1 MTSHI
6 GKGPPWRYVPPNP
19 AGGGLAGVVDDIFA
33 PYLPRRRATRSIECG
48 VGALGRDFEARV
60 DYTYTPPCKGYTPP
74 GDRQIDPDEPGACEI
89 EAVYLLGVDGVPF
102 PSPVEIAWTELDPDA
117 IDALEA
123 ACVDDAQAA
132 KEVGDEP

>member
-6 GKGPPWRYVPPNP
+6 GKGPPWRYVQPSPVGSGFTG
-19 AGGGLAGVVDDIFA
+19 AVDDIFA
-33 PYLPRRRATRSIECG
+33 PHLPRRRATRSIECG

-74 GDRQIDPDEPGACEI
+74 GDRQIDPDEPGFCEI
-89 EAVYLLGVDGVPF
+89 EAVYLLGVDCVRF
-102 PSPVEIAWTELDPDA
+102 PTPVGIDWTELDPDA

-123 ACVDDAQAA
+123 ACVDDAQAV
-132 KEVGDEP
+132 KEVGDES